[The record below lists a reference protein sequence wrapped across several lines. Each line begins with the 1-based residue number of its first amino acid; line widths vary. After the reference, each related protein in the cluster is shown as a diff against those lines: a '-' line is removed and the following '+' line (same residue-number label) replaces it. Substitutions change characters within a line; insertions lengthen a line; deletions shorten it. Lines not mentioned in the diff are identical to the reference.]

1 VVKSLQATRDGRSS
15 SASRFTLVGLA
26 CLIWTFGTMMHSA
39 IQVLVLWAAAFVTLS
54 LALVSLNIFYA
65 VIDNDLTLR
74 SVGQEAAIAGIASL
88 VEGASVWLLVVFAP
102 GAARALFIPALVVAI
117 IYKLSHLEDWSRN
130 DVLMFLMF
138 QVVIGISG
146 ASLLFGH
153 FKTAIIIMGLFAG
166 ILAIIASI
174 SRSL

>member
-1 VVKSLQATRDGRSS
+1 
-15 SASRFTLVGLA
+15 
-26 CLIWTFGTMMHSA
+26 M
-39 IQVLVLWAAAFVTLS
+39 
-54 LALVSLNIFYA
+54 
-65 VIDNDLTLR
+65 IDNDLTLR